1 MARQMHSTGKYA
13 SIMTSVANIET
24 KMGQEHVNVPVP
36 YQLGISS
43 EFSMKASGQLY
54 FQIDDAIFMTIVYI
68 R

>member
-1 MARQMHSTGKYA
+1 MVRQMHSTGKYA

-36 YQLGISS
+36 YQVEISS
-43 EFSMKASGQLY
+43 EFSMKASGQL
-54 FQIDDAIFMTIVYI
+54 FSN